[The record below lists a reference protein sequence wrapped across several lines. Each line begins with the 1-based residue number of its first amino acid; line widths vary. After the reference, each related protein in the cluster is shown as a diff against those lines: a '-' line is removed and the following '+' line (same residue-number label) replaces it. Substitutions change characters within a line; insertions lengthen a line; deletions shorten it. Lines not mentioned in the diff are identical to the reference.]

1 MQELLN
7 SEREYFT
14 DLGML
19 QRLYVK
25 PLTEGVK
32 SKVSNEEEKRKDGR
46 GVCSCFGRDRA
57 FS

>member
-32 SKVSNEEEKRKDGR
+32 TKVRNCLMEEKLFIENQGVLFDG
-46 GVCSCFGRDRA
+46 A
-57 FS
+57 